1 MLRRTLAGCLIL
13 GLPYMAQAA
22 DEGNNFAADLTNSV
36 SDSITDNVAVD
47 AVKDAFGFVKESTK
61 KVMGLK
67 DVPARIAVM
76 PATGQGNEAEKSD
89 ISNAIHN
96 NLGTS
101 QFNLLKPHQLEHGLK
116 RLESQKGQSYLNLP
130 PKEIS
135 DALKVDGLLWIDVD
149 KVDKVYAGAYA
160 HYEFVVSA
168 RLFSAKDQKEI
179 WEHQDS
185 IIERDGG
192 VSLNPIGIIATA
204 VTSAKVLSEATRLK
218 LIDQLARKFASVIPE
233 PNTGSSIKPPAI
245 QLAVSNGADG
255 PFRTGDE
262 VQVLMEAEPD
272 LLASFT
278 LTGRQPIEMQEQTSG
293 NYIGRYVVKRG
304 DALND
309 GVIEVKAVRTS
320 DKTET
325 LWRLS
330 GRIGLDTQAP
340 QQLAALENQPQQD
353 GVQLSW
359 LAQDDSGSEISYSI
373 ERADVQDG
381 VYQPLAEASINR
393 FVDNKVSTNH
403 TYVYRVTPQDAAGN
417 RGTSA
422 TTTAAIVPPG
432 PTPVSGDI
440 LTSQVWSA
448 LGSPYQVSGKVTLGP
463 AAQLQVL
470 PGTLIEFA
478 PGSELNVLGNL
489 QLSGSEKAPVI
500 FNGDDFSLRLTSSK
514 VSKPWSWVKSH
525 GKGGKL
531 ELKQTT
537 LEIQDSQFAG
547 LGIAVTNASLLTLT
561 RSRVDDAAVAVMVNR
576 GQLKLNNSRL
586 TDNQTALQI
595 GQISRQPIIS
605 SEDSRLARNKTHISS
620 TSAVTISGL
629 ALEEADYNTAI
640 AKLEGP
646 VTIDWQSLDKAD
658 NLELGWLGER
668 WVKIVPLLEQ
678 RKWAEANKL
687 MPEGQGKNLKQLLSW
702 MASGRLPAQEP
713 QDDFLYPAY
722 EALKQKRELDIW
734 VQDLQVPSG
743 NGLMSSDPIVLKQA
757 RSRFTRSYLNARYSN
772 KRRKPA
778 FAKAQKQPM
787 HQALISSRIGYR
799 LQDGMTTTISILH
812 TIDRKKLEHHL
823 SVAGLIER
831 AQSNILVAVAVD
843 GEESHPL
850 KNRLFQVL
858 EQQNIQFIDLSN
870 TASNKRRQVA
880 QTRKADLLLSARL
893 LASSS
898 DSTLT
903 KSLKVVEADLNV
915 KLVSVKDGKVV
926 SNQRRDARVTAFKK
940 SEGINKAVDKTFG
953 KLEDRLLMQ
962 MHSAQ

>member
-1 MLRRTLAGCLIL
+1 MLRRILAGCLLL
-13 GLPYMAQAA
+13 GLPHLAQAA
-22 DEGNNFAADLTNSV
+22 DEGNNFAADFTNSV
-36 SDSITDNVAVD
+36 SDGLTDNVAVD

-76 PATGQGNEAEKSD
+76 PATGEGNEAEKHD

-101 QFNLLKPHQLEHGLK
+101 QFSLLKPHQLEHGLK
-116 RLESQKGQSYLNLP
+116 RLETQRSQSYLNLTAE
-130 PKEIS
+130 EIAN
-135 DALKVDGLLWIDVD
+135 ALKVDGLLWIDVD

-255 PFRTGDE
+255 PFRAGDE

-272 LLASFT
+272 LITSFT
-278 LTGRQPIEMQEQTSG
+278 LSGRQPIEMQEQTSG
-293 NYIGRYVVKRG
+293 NYIGRYVVKQG

-309 GVIEVKAVRTS
+309 GVIEVKAIRGS

-330 GRIGLDTQAP
+330 GRIGLDTQP
-340 QQLAALENQPQQD
+340 PVQLAALENLPQQD

-359 LAQDDSGSEISYSI
+359 QAQDDRGSEISYSI

-381 VYQPLAEASINR
+381 VYKPLANASINR
-393 FVDNKVSTNH
+393 FNDKDVSTNH
-403 TYVYRVTPQDAAGN
+403 TYVYRVTPRDAAGN
-417 RGTSA
+417 QGTSA

-432 PTPVSGDI
+432 PTAVSGDI
-440 LTSQVWSA
+440 LSSQVWSA

-463 AAQLQVL
+463 AARLQVL

-478 PGSELNVLGNL
+478 PGSALNVLGNL
-489 QLSGSEKAPVI
+489 QLNGSEKAPVI
-500 FNGDDFSLRLTSSK
+500 FNGDDFSLNLTSSK
-514 VSKPWSWVKSH
+514 VAAPWSWVKSH
-525 GKGGKL
+525 GKGGQL
-531 ELKQTT
+531 NLAQTT
-537 LEIQDSQFAG
+537 LEIADSQMNG
-547 LGIAVTNASLLTLT
+547 LAISVTSSSLLTLT
-561 RSRVDDAAVAVMVNR
+561 RSRIDDTPVAIMVNR
-576 GQLKLNNSRL
+576 GQLKLSHSRL
-586 TDNQTALQI
+586 TDNGTALQI
-595 GQISRQPIIS
+595 GQISRTPIVS
-605 SEDSRLARNKTHISS
+605 AEKSRLARNKTHIST
-620 TSAVTISGL
+620 TSAVTIAGL
-629 ALEEADYNTAI
+629 ALEEPDYASAI
-640 AKLEGP
+640 GKLSGP
-646 VTIDWQSLDKAD
+646 VTINWQSLDKAD

-668 WVKIVPLLEQ
+668 WTKIVPLLEQ
-678 RKWAEANKL
+678 QQWKEARKL
-687 MPEGQGKNLKQLLSW
+687 LPEGHGKDLKQLLDW

-734 VQDLQVPSG
+734 VQNLQVPSG

-757 RSRFTRSYLNARYSN
+757 KSRFTRSYLNARYGN

-787 HQALISSRIGYR
+787 HEALISSRIAYR
-799 LQDGMTTTISILH
+799 LQEGMTTTISILH
-812 TIDRKKLEHHL
+812 ALDRKKLQHHL

-831 AQSNILVAVAVD
+831 EQSNMLVAVAVD

-858 EQQNIQFIDLSN
+858 EQQNIQFIDLSS

-880 QTRKADLLLSARL
+880 QSRKADLLLSARL

-903 KSLKVVEADLNV
+903 KSLKVVQADLNM

-940 SEGINKAVDKTFG
+940 SEGINKSVKKTFG
-953 KLEDRLLMQ
+953 SMQDRLLMQ

>member
-22 DEGNNFAADLTNSV
+22 DEGNNFAADFTNSV
-36 SDSITDNVAVD
+36 SDGLTDNVAVD

-67 DVPARIAVM
+67 DVPIRIAVM
-76 PATGQGNEAEKSD
+76 PATGEGNEAEKHD

-116 RLESQKGQSYLNLP
+116 RLESQRGQSYLSMNAD
-130 PKEIS
+130 EIA
-135 DALKVDGLLWIDVD
+135 DALRVDGLLWIDVD

-168 RLFSAKDQKEI
+168 RLFSAKDRKEI
-179 WEHQDS
+179 WKHQDS

-255 PFRTGDE
+255 PFRAGDE

-278 LTGRQPIEMQEQTSG
+278 LSGRQPIEMQEQTSG
-293 NYIGRYVVKRG
+293 NYIGRYVVKQG

-330 GRIGLDTQAP
+330 GRIGLDTQP
-340 QQLAALENQPQQD
+340 PVQLASLENLPQQD

-359 LAQDDSGSEISYSI
+359 KAQDDSGSEISYGI

-381 VYQPLAEASINR
+381 VYHSVADASINR
-393 FVDNKVSTNH
+393 FIDKNVETNH
-403 TYVYRVTPQDAAGN
+403 TYVYRVTPRDAAGN
-417 RGTSA
+417 QGSSA

-432 PTPVSGDI
+432 PTTISGDI

-448 LGSPYQVSGKVTLGP
+448 LGSPYQISGKVTLGP
-463 AAQLQVL
+463 AARLQIL

-478 PGSELNVLGNL
+478 PGSQLNVVGNL
-489 QLSGSEKAPVI
+489 QLNGTESAPVVL
-500 FNGDDFSLRLTSSK
+500 NGDDFRVSLTSSK
-514 VSKPWSWVKSH
+514 VSQPWRWVKSH
-525 GKGGKL
+525 GQGGKL
-531 ELKQTT
+531 ELKQST
-537 LEIQDSQFAG
+537 LEISDSQFAG
-547 LGIAVTNASLLTLT
+547 LAIAVTNSSLLTLT
-561 RSRVDDAAVAVMVNR
+561 RSRVDDAPVAIMVNR
-576 GQLKLNNSRL
+576 AQLRLNDSRL
-586 TDNQTALQI
+586 TDNGTALQI
-595 GQISRQPIIS
+595 GQISRTPIIHA
-605 SEDSRLARNKTHISS
+605 DKSRLARNKVHLSS
-620 TSAVTISGL
+620 ASPVTIAGL
-629 ALEEADYNTAI
+629 ALEEPDFGSAI

-646 VTIDWQSLDKAD
+646 VTIDWQSLEKSD

-668 WVKIVPLLEQ
+668 WMKIVPLLEQ
-678 RKWAEANKL
+678 HKWAEARNL
-687 MPEGQGKNLKQLLSW
+687 MPDGHGKDLKQLLGW
-702 MASGRLPAQEP
+702 MASGKIPAREP

-734 VQDLQVPSG
+734 VQNVQVPSG
-743 NGLMSSDPIVLKQA
+743 NGLMSSDAIVLKQA
-757 RSRFTRSYLNARYSN
+757 KSRFTRSYLNARYGN

-778 FAKAQKQPM
+778 FAKAQKLPM
-787 HQALISSRIGYR
+787 HQALISSRIAYR
-799 LQDGMTTTISILH
+799 LQEGLTTTISVLH
-812 TIDRKKLEHHL
+812 ALDRKKLEHHL
-823 SVAGLIER
+823 SVAGLIQR
-831 AQSNILVAVAVD
+831 DQSNMLVAVAID
-843 GEESHPL
+843 GENSHPL

-858 EQQNIQFIDLSN
+858 EQQNIQFIDLST

-880 QTRKADLLLSARL
+880 QKRKADLLLSARL

-898 DSTLT
+898 ESSLT
-903 KSLKVVEADLNV
+903 KSLKVVQADLNM
-915 KLVSVKDGKVV
+915 KLISVQDGKVV
-926 SNQRRDARVTAFKK
+926 SNQRRDARVTAFKT
-940 SEGINKAVDKTFG
+940 SDGINKAVDKTFG
-953 KLEDRLLMQ
+953 SMQERLLMQ
-962 MHSAQ
+962 MYSAQ